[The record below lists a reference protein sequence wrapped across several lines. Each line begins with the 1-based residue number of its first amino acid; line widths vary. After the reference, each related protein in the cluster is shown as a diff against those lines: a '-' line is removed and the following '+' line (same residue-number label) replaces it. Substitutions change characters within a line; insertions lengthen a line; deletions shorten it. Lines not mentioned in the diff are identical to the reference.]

1 MKFSGAQLRKNIAL
15 GLCHNSFSLACLLQR
30 LYSPHVALRK
40 STRRQVLEPFRKPGD
55 YNLVRHRF
63 MAGRQSR
70 DFLRKRLDR
79 TRTRV
84 PIPRKVSRREL
95 VFSKRPN
102 AATDGHWQRV
112 EDRRR
117 PAGLYLSL
125 SFVFRP
131 GKPPLYVPWQDIAT
145 REGRFLFWNYVE
157 LRFRQAPN
165 VYLQISKILAQKVAL
180 ASGGSWPGDR
190 GAVGSPL

>member
-1 MKFSGAQLRKNIAL
+1 LNPFENLATTVLFVIGLWL
-15 GLCHNSFSLACLLQR
+15 G
-30 LYSPHVALRK
+30 V
-40 STRRQVLEPFRKPGD
+40 
-55 YNLVRHRF
+55 NLVISFVSGWTELARVYRF
-63 MAGRQSR
+63 RGKFLGESWSFQSGQM
-70 DFLRKRLDR
+70 RLLMG
-79 TRTRV
+79 
-84 PIPRKVSRREL
+84 IG
-95 VFSKRPN
+95 N
-102 AATDGHWQRV
+102 ALKIGADQ
-112 EDRRR
+112 
-117 PAGLYLSL
+117 AGLYLSL